1 MADEDAVSH
10 VDSEQGDV
18 PQTELED
25 MRKRIRRGE
34 MDTKRM
40 LRWIDEAANAGQ
52 PEEEVVVEVEGQKQ
66 KQQQQQQQ
74 QQRRRRRPDDEEE
87 LGFVG
92 GKRGLQH
99 EGEVPYGRVCPAL
112 AARIE
117 VEFQDAIY
125 CGTVT
130 GRRGTTVCT
139 VKFDADSEEVDI
151 RCGQHR
157 FREIPRGE
165 PETNTAGERSDEALT
180 SGKVPSAADEPRCT
194 PLKRKRGTGTTAAL
208 STSEPAAAPAASSE
222 DSPGAAKGS
231 PDLTRSTQSGS
242 AATAE
247 SSAPQSSGGFA
258 VSTSPAADEE
268 TGHVELS
275 QATAELVGGVTNDLD
290 ASLAQI
296 GMFLEADCAQKEGK
310 SS

>member
-1 MADEDAVSH
+1 MADEDALSH

-18 PQTELED
+18 PPAELED

-34 MDTKRM
+34 VDIKRM
-40 LRWIDEAANAGQ
+40 LRWIDDAEKATKEEG
-52 PEEEVVVEVEGQKQ
+52 EEERQRQLPPQRE
-66 KQQQQQQQ
+66 
-74 QQRRRRRPDDEEE
+74 QQRPRQRPGDEE

-92 GKRGLQH
+92 GKRRLRRV
-99 EGEVPYGRVCPAL
+99 GEVPYGRVCPAL
-112 AARIE
+112 AARVE
-117 VEFQDAIY
+117 VEFRDAIY

-130 GRRGTTVCT
+130 GRRGKTVCT
-139 VKFDADSEEVDI
+139 VKFDADSEEVDV

-157 FREIPRGE
+157 FQEIPRDE
-165 PETNTAGERSDEALT
+165 PETDTAGDRTDEAQA
-180 SGKVPSAADEPRCT
+180 SAKAPPTAEEEPRCT
-194 PLKRKRGTGTTAAL
+194 PLKRKRGTGTTPAR

-222 DSPGAAKGS
+222 DSPGAAKGG
-231 PDLTRSTQSGS
+231 PDAATSATPSES

-258 VSTSPAADEE
+258 VSTSPAADEDRD
-268 TGHVELS
+268 HVELS
-275 QATAELVGGVTNDLD
+275 QATAELVGDVTNDLN

-296 GMFLEADCAQKEGK
+296 GMFLEADCAEKEGK